1 MKTFRTYVG
10 AALLGLTSLVA
21 ATSPASAAAP
31 CRDTHGRFIK
41 CAAAAPAK
49 RIAASSM
56 SMAAAKPRAVAQ
68 SAPASRMQTAV
79 VSHRAK
85 PTAVTAPLKPGVKAS
100 PAVPHKG

>member
-1 MKTFRTYVG
+1 MRTFRTYAG

-21 ATSPASAAAP
+21 ATAPASAAAP

-49 RIAASSM
+49 RIAASSVT
-56 SMAAAKPRAVAQ
+56 MAAAKPRAAAQ
-68 SAPASRMQTAV
+68 TAPASRVQTAV

-85 PTAVTAPLKPGVKAS
+85 STTVTAPFKPGVKAS
-100 PAVPHKG
+100 PTVPHKG